1 MTTKKLT
8 RRQRILVATTLFGMF
23 FGAGNLIFPVHL
35 GQMAGSNVIPA
46 IIGFIITA
54 VGIPIFGVAAIGVTH
69 SDGLQTLSG
78 KVGKGY
84 GIFFTCLLY
93 LTIGPL
99 FAIPRCA
106 TVSFTTGVSP
116 MLPEAA
122 QPLALLLFS
131 AVFFAFVLFFSL
143 RPGKITVWIGKIINP
158 VFLLFLAVLV
168 IAALLKPGASIS
180 DVAPT
185 EPYATKTSAF
195 FSSFI
200 EGYGTM
206 DAIAGLAFGI
216 VVIDVIR
223 RMGVDN
229 DDAVA
234 VDVLGSGVLTGLLM
248 AVIYVVTIL
257 MGTQSR
263 GLFEI
268 SDNGGI
274 ALTQIAGH
282 YFGGVGQIILAVT
295 ITFACLKTSIGL
307 VTSCSETFVKMT
319 HGKISYKLWA
329 IVFTLFSFAVS
340 NVGLSA
346 IIEYSIPVLMLIYPP
361 ATALI
366 ILAFAGK
373 LFRHDR
379 AVYVSTMIFTWAA
392 AIFDFFKTLPAGVRT
407 ALRLDAPVELAKRY
421 LPLFDL
427 NLGWLLPAV
436 IGFVIGM
443 VVVLAEPAIH
453 VLNKQ
458 VEEVTN
464 RTVSKRSMLI
474 ALSVGVG
481 LSIGLS
487 MLRMILGFSILY
499 YLIPGYIIS
508 IGLSFFVPG
517 MYTAIAFDSG
527 GVASGPLTSSF
538 ILPLAIGACVG
549 LNGGDVSRVLTDA
562 FGIVAMVAMT
572 PLITIQLLGF
582 RAVVAKRM
590 RDNYAQ
596 KRIVSADDEQIIYF
610 R

>member
-1 MTTKKLT
+1 MTVKKLT
-8 RRQRILVATTLFGMF
+8 MRQKILVAGTLFGMF

-35 GQMAGSNVIPA
+35 GQLAGRNVIPA
-46 IIGFIITA
+46 IIGFIVTA
-54 VGIPIFGVAAIGVTH
+54 VGIPIFGVAAIGITH
-69 SDGLQTLSG
+69 SDGLQTLSS
-78 KVGKGY
+78 KVGKVY

-106 TVSFTTGVSP
+106 TVSFTTGVAP
-116 MLPEAA
+116 MLLDPSKEW
-122 QPLALLLFS
+122 LALLIFS
-131 AVFFAFVLFFSL
+131 AIFFAFVLFFSL

-234 VDVLGSGVLTGLLM
+234 VDVLGSGTLTGILM

-329 IVFTLFSFAVS
+329 ILFTLFSFAVS

-346 IIEYSIPVLMLIYPP
+346 IIEYSIPMLMLIYPP
-361 ATALI
+361 AIALI

-379 AVYVSTMIFTWAA
+379 AVYVSVMIFTWAA
-392 AIFDFFKTLPAGVRT
+392 AIFDFFKTLPAGVQT
-407 ALRLDAPVELAKRY
+407 ALRLDIPVGLAKRY
-421 LPLFDL
+421 LPLFNL

-443 VVVLAEPAIH
+443 AIH
-453 VLNKQ
+453 L
-458 VEEVTN
+458 
-464 RTVSKRSMLI
+464 SKRS
-474 ALSVGVG
+474 
-481 LSIGLS
+481 
-487 MLRMILGFSILY
+487 
-499 YLIPGYIIS
+499 
-508 IGLSFFVPG
+508 
-517 MYTAIAFDSG
+517 
-527 GVASGPLTSSF
+527 
-538 ILPLAIGACVG
+538 
-549 LNGGDVSRVLTDA
+549 
-562 FGIVAMVAMT
+562 
-572 PLITIQLLGF
+572 
-582 RAVVAKRM
+582 RA
-590 RDNYAQ
+590 N
-596 KRIVSADDEQIIYF
+596 
-610 R
+610 